1 MPQPARLETPPVYNV
16 DPALWQGPGAIGR
29 YWDLLLNLVAR
40 ALKLRYKRSLLG
52 FGWTMLNPLLTM
64 VIFTLVFSQLFS
76 QVENYPLYVIVG
88 LLAYNLFSTG
98 SSQGLASVAEA
109 GALLRKVG
117 VPKAIFPL
125 AAVCANLVNF
135 VLSLIPLFF
144 LMLFLGSVPGLALL
158 WVPVGVLLLFAFTLG
173 TALILS
179 TLNVFFRDVRYLYE
193 AGLLAWFY
201 ATPVFYPISIVPEG
215 KRIFIRLN
223 PLVPVIETFR
233 TPLYKGIGP
242 PTEAL
247 LGAIAAAV
255 AALTVGFWMFKRYER
270 RFIDHI

>member
-1 MPQPARLETPPVYNV
+1 MEQRPGPPAVYDV
-16 DPALWQGPGAIGR
+16 EPALWRGPGAAGR
-29 YWDLLLNLVAR
+29 YWDLLLNLVGR

-64 VIFTLVFSQLFS
+64 VIFTLVFSRLFS
-76 QVENYPLYVIVG
+76 QVENYPLYVIIG

-125 AAVCANLVNF
+125 AAVSANLVNF
-135 VLSLIPLFF
+135 LLSLIPLFF
-144 LMLFLGSVPGLALL
+144 LMLFLGAPPRAAVA
-158 WVPVGVLLLFAFTLG
+158 WVPLGVLLLFMFTLG
-173 TALILS
+173 TALVLT

-201 ATPVFYPISIVPEG
+201 ATPVFYPIGIVPE
-215 KRIFIRLN
+215 KQRIFIELN

-233 TPLYKGIGP
+233 APLYGGVAPSARSVIG
-242 PTEAL
+242 AL
-247 LGAIAAAV
+247 AAATV
-255 AALTVGFWMFKRYER
+255 ALSLGIILFKRYER
-270 RFIDHI
+270 RFIDYI